1 MSNQPVKNFFSK
13 VFGSKEKSSVS
24 FDCSVKNGIGKIDKQ
39 ENIEKKPALIME
51 DLPSFKETIRIL
63 MTHPRRMSKLDKIH
77 ARIIEISDF
86 TATTAFADMVVNRP
100 AEVQKLRDELDALV
114 IAANNV

>member
-24 FDCSVKNGIGKIDKQ
+24 FDCSVKNGIGKIEKQ

-100 AEVQKLRDELDALV
+100 AEVHKLRDELDALV